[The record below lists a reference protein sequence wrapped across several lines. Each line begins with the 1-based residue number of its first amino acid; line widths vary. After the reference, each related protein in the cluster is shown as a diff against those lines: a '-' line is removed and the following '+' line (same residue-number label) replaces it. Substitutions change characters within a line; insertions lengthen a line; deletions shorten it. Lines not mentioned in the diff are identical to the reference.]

1 MRQLVRGDSVVFAH
15 VGQSR
20 KIICIATLDASS
32 SGRVTLRGEQQRKD
46 VPGSHARRIFNREYL
61 YDQATFTLF
70 WTIGSSLTV
79 FVLGLE
85 VWDWGSW
92 SYIFFG
98 LSAILF
104 ILVFVVESN
113 SDNYENMTTMELD
126 IGYVQYTEKW
136 LKPVADN
143 ADIEYQ
149 RIVIAESAPPNSLE
163 KREHTATDES
173 IVVQKGDLVML
184 TTNAR
189 IILKLR
195 RMVFPPLSLEREEED
210 AEHNLRQ
217 LREEH
222 PELLSSISRVLFD
235 VNPIGINFEDYTDEY
250 EGESGYHHYSTSRVL
265 ICCGASNSRTRGICP
280 LVWPIRS
287 STTIRLRT
295 CRKRRRD
302 DFGRVAIIRE
312 SVAWVVTTVPG

>member
-1 MRQLVRGDSVVFAH
+1 M
-15 VGQSR
+15 
-20 KIICIATLDASS
+20 
-32 SGRVTLRGEQQRKD
+32 
-46 VPGSHARRIFNREYL
+46 
-61 YDQATFTLF
+61 
-70 WTIGSSLTV
+70 
-79 FVLGLE
+79 GLE

-149 RIVIAESAPPNSLE
+149 RIVIAESAPPNGLE

-250 EGESGYHHYSTSRVL
+250 EGE
-265 ICCGASNSRTRGICP
+265 AA
-280 LVWPIRS
+280 
-287 STTIRLRT
+287 TIITRLRACSSAAELRT
-295 CRKRRRD
+295 VAHEEFVLW
-302 DFGRVAIIRE
+302 FGPYDPQLRSDYEHAENVAEMILD
-312 SVAWVVTTVPG
+312 AWQSYENQ

>member
-1 MRQLVRGDSVVFAH
+1 M
-15 VGQSR
+15 
-20 KIICIATLDASS
+20 
-32 SGRVTLRGEQQRKD
+32 
-46 VPGSHARRIFNREYL
+46 
-61 YDQATFTLF
+61 
-70 WTIGSSLTV
+70 
-79 FVLGLE
+79 GLE

-149 RIVIAESAPPNSLE
+149 RIVIAESAPPNGLE
-163 KREHTATDES
+163 KREHTATDESIVVQKGDLVMLTTNARIILKLRNGFSAAITGAGGGGREHNLRQLRATDES

-222 PELLSSISRVLFD
+222 PELLSSISVGQ
-235 VNPIGINFEDYTDEY
+235 VWGNEDYTDEY
-250 EGESGYHHYSTSRVL
+250 EGE
-265 ICCGASNSRTRGICP
+265 AA
-280 LVWPIRS
+280 
-287 STTIRLRT
+287 TIITRLRACSSAAELRT
-295 CRKRRRD
+295 VAHEEFVLW
-302 DFGRVAIIRE
+302 FGPYDPQLRSDYEHAENVAEMILD
-312 SVAWVVTTVPG
+312 AWQSYENQ